1 MTKAVAQIVGTSLHE
16 NGAVGKIESKNVIAL
31 KKWYEEIH
39 KYLPEGAILIQS
51 TSSHAWP
58 YPAFIFRKAT
68 WAYVDLIFFLPEIPM
83 TFIGEHDGKAFRT
96 KTTSIFFDG
105 AQNVLKNKQSHMK
118 RVNSSFFH

>member
-1 MTKAVAQIVGTSLHE
+1 MSDSDERALMAIHSGVIPRIYKMTKAVAQIVGTSLHE
-16 NGAVGKIESKNVIAL
+16 NGTVGKIESKNVIAL

-68 WAYVDLIFFLPEIPM
+68 WAYVDLIFFLP
-83 TFIGEHDGKAFRT
+83 
-96 KTTSIFFDG
+96 
-105 AQNVLKNKQSHMK
+105 
-118 RVNSSFFH
+118 